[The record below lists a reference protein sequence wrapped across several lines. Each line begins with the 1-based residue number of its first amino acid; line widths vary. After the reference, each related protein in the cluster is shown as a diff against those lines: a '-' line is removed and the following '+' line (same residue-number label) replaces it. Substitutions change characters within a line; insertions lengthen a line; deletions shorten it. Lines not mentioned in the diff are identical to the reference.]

1 MHELLLYGQV
11 PFSRHEQLMNVLAGL
26 TAMQP
31 HRLVERH
38 ALFKPIH
45 GPVQAQVQKG
55 GTQGLNPTKKVA
67 RPNAQQTRDLYHT
80 HLVKVLDEK
89 ECEASNDAMDVDDHV
104 TENAEN
110 KESWQWQFRDIPE
123 GGKRSATFRMA
134 EDIDISAGDPQ
145 AYMEGLGYRYV
156 SEHIVEGHRF
166 VLNNTVIFLHRIL
179 QWSKPIDPPSINT
192 PVSIGSAEPKPLDPS
207 RGYILE
213 LKIRLSQS
221 DPALIK
227 IGEDQLLGL
236 KTRLLGVVEL
246 KVPERLAFDTRVK

>member
-55 GTQGLNPTKKVA
+55 GTQGLNPTK
-67 RPNAQQTRDLYHT
+67 
-80 HLVKVLDEK
+80 KVLDEK

>member
-11 PFSRHEQLMNVLAGL
+11 PFSRHEQIMNVLAGL

-31 HRLVERH
+31 HRVVERH

-55 GTQGLNPTKKVA
+55 GTQGLNPTKKIA

-89 ECEASNDAMDVDDHV
+89 ESETSNDAMDVDDHV
-104 TENAEN
+104 TGNVED
-110 KESWQWQFRDIPE
+110 KELWQWQFRDIPE

-145 AYMEGLGYRYV
+145 AYMEGLGYR
-156 SEHIVEGHRF
+156 
-166 VLNNTVIFLHRIL
+166 
-179 QWSKPIDPPSINT
+179 
-192 PVSIGSAEPKPLDPS
+192 
-207 RGYILE
+207 
-213 LKIRLSQS
+213 
-221 DPALIK
+221 
-227 IGEDQLLGL
+227 
-236 KTRLLGVVEL
+236 
-246 KVPERLAFDTRVK
+246 